1 MSDGGRHGPA
11 KRPYHAPRRAEQARR
26 TRARILTAAT
36 TLFRAKG
43 YAATTMRA
51 VAAAAGVSVPTV
63 ELTFG
68 TKPQLL
74 KAAIDVAIAGDDEPV
89 GVLDRDW
96 ARQAESCGSVT
107 EFLAIVGRVLRDAA
121 TRSAELVGAA
131 YEAAPTDPEMAA
143 LTERQ
148 EAQRVVTVGW
158 IVDGLLARAALRAG
172 VDRAA
177 AVDTVW
183 LLMDPV
189 VFGRLIRRRGWS
201 PADFE
206 RWFTDSV
213 PRLVLAPGWDGDK
226 TGGWS

>member
-1 MSDGGRHGPA
+1 MSDGGRNGPA

-26 TRARILTAAT
+26 TRAAILTAAS
-36 TLFRAKG
+36 TLFRARG

-51 VAAAAGVSVPTV
+51 VAAAAGVSVPMV

-68 TKPQLL
+68 TKAQLL

-96 ARQAESCGSVT
+96 ARRAEACVT
-107 EFLAIVGRVLRDAA
+107 VIEFLAIVGRVLRDAA
-121 TRSAELVGAA
+121 TRSADLVSAA

-148 EAQRVVTVGW
+148 EAQRAVTAGW

-213 PRLVLAPGWDGDK
+213 PRLVLAPGWDGDR
-226 TGGWS
+226 TGGSS